1 MAIKHLANLNLN
13 NNEIKNVRID
23 VVTSDPSGF
32 GAAEEGAII
41 YNSASDLMKYWD
53 GSSWISMKNTDTD
66 VDVSLANLVAR
77 LPQITDDVTIGD
89 ATDVTITTS
98 GDLTVTGDL
107 TVNGSTTTV
116 NTTELTIEDN
126 LMTLNSGQT
135 GTPPT
140 SLRSGIEVERGDTAN
155 AILQFNENTD
165 KWEFSTDGGSTFT
178 DLGASPDSATT
189 EAEGIVEL
197 ATTAEAAEGTD
208 ISRAVTPAG
217 LAAHA
222 AAKSFVTSIGDGSAT
237 SYTVTHNLGTRDV
250 MVQLYDNSSY
260 DTVYAD
266 ITRTSDNVVTV
277 GFTSA
282 PSSND
287 IRVLVTEIVAS

>member
-41 YNSASDLMKYWD
+41 YNSASDLMKYWN
-53 GSSWISMKNTDTD
+53 GTQWVSMKNTDTD
-66 VDVSLANLVAR
+66 VDVSEANLRAR
-77 LPQITDDVTIGD
+77 LTDITEDVTIGD

-107 TVNGSTTTV
+107 TVNGQTTTV

-165 KWEFSTDGGSTFT
+165 KWEFSVDGGTSFTELGELPADAST
-178 DLGASPDSATT
+178 SVK
-189 EAEGIVEL
+189 GIIQL
-197 ATTAEAAEGTD
+197 ATDAEVEAGTNATK
-208 ISRAVTPAG
+208 AVTPSSLKAREF
-217 LAAHA
+217 
-222 AAKSFVTSIGDGSAT
+222 KTEIGDGSAT
-237 SYTVTHNLGTRDV
+237 SYTVTHNLGTRNV
-250 MVQLYDNSSY
+250 IVQLYDASSY

-266 ITRTSDNVVTV
+266 VTRTDSDTITI

-287 IRVLVTEIVAS
+287 IVVLINRIY

>member
-53 GSSWISMKNTDTD
+53 GSSWISMKNVDTNTD
-66 VDVSLANLVAR
+66 VDVSETNLRAR
-77 LPQITDDVTIGD
+77 LADITEDVTIGD
-89 ATDVTITTS
+89 GTDVTITTS

-107 TVNGSTTTV
+107 TVSGTTTTV
-116 NTTELTIEDN
+116 NSATLSVADN
-126 LMTLNSGQT
+126 IITLNSDVT
-135 GTPPT
+135 GSPT
-140 SLRSGIEVERGDTAN
+140 ENAGIEVNRGTSTDV
-155 AILQFNENTD
+155 AIRWNETSD
-165 KWEFSTDGGSTFT
+165 KWQFTNDGSTYS
-178 DLGASPDSATT
+178 DLGASPADASETVK
-189 EAEGIVEL
+189 GIVEL
-197 ATTAEAAEGTD
+197 ATTAEATTGTD
-208 ISRAVTPAG
+208 TARAVTPAG

-222 AAKSFVTSIGDGSAT
+222 AARSFATSIGDGSAT

-250 MVQLYDNSSY
+250 IVQLYDVSSY

-266 ITRTSDNVVTV
+266 VTRATSNTITV

-282 PSSND
+282 PTSND
-287 IRVLVTEIVAS
+287 IRVLVTLID